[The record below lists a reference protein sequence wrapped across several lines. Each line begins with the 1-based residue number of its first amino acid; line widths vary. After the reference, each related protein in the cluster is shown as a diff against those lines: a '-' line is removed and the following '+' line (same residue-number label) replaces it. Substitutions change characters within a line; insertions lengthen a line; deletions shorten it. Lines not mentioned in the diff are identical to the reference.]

1 MNFITENYGNNRVK
15 IDVAANGDN
24 QIVAAVAGKKIRVL
38 SMFFI
43 VAGAVNAKFQ
53 SDSGGSASD
62 LTGALPLAAN
72 GGASLPFNPHGWI
85 QTDIGKKLNLNLSG
99 AVQVSGSITYALIPN
114 DFSS

>member
-1 MNFITENYGNNRVK
+1 MDFITENYGDNRTK
-15 IDVAANGDN
+15 IDVAGSGDN

-43 VAGAVNAKFQ
+43 AGGAVDAKFQ
-53 SDSGGSASD
+53 SDSGGGAAD

-85 QTDIGKKLNLNLSG
+85 QTEAGKKLNLNLG
-99 AVQVSGSITYALIPN
+99 AAVQISGSLTYALIG
-114 DFSS
+114 